1 LDCEIEAEPVTI
13 TTGTK
18 LGRYEIRSKIG
29 AGGMGEVYLAKDT
42 KLDRKVALKI
52 LPMEVASNQP
62 RMGRFAQEAK
72 AASALN
78 HPNILTIYEID
89 QTDSVHFIATEYV
102 EGETLRQHMR
112 DAPMKL
118 GEVLDI
124 ATQIASGLS
133 AAHAA
138 GIVHR
143 DVKPENV
150 MVRQDGLVKLLDFG
164 LAKVTEPLTQEPVD
178 PEAPTRGAVNTQP
191 GVVMGT
197 AIYMSPE
204 QARGRSLDGRTDT
217 FSLGVVLYEMVA
229 GCLPFQGPSANDVIA
244 ALLNEKEPPPLVRF
258 ARDVPGELEHIVSK
272 ALRKDREERYQ
283 TVKDMLID
291 LKDLRRDLELQAQLE
306 RTTPPESSER
316 ATSER
321 NDQTL
326 TTAASAG
333 VVETGS
339 ATAVRS
345 TSSAAYI
352 VAEIK
357 SHKPAAVITVAL
369 LLGAVAVL
377 SYLYLFKPKRVP
389 ALTGK
394 DTILLSD
401 FDNTTGDAVF
411 DGTLKQALA
420 VQLSQSPFLNIFGDE
435 RIREALRFMGR
446 SSDERLTRDVA
457 LEICQR
463 QGMKALLAGSI
474 SALGTHYV
482 ITLEAINAQSGD
494 AIAREQVEAE
504 SKEQV
509 LKRLG
514 EAATK
519 LREQLGESLASI
531 QKFDAPIE
539 QATTSSLE
547 AFKAYTLAVEQHHK
561 GKYLEA
567 IPLYKRASDLDLN
580 FALAYARLAA
590 VYVNSRQFGLAAE
603 ASQKAYDLR
612 DRVSERERLLIAANY
627 YDDVTREVEK
637 KIETLELW
645 KRTYPLDF
653 VPHNNLAFQYDNL
666 GEYEKAVE
674 EAREAIS
681 LNPNAAPAYSNL
693 ATALVGLN
701 RLDEAKEVIDRALA
715 QKIET
720 VWMHRNLYLIAFVRG
735 DAAAMK
741 QQIEWTNGKPEEY
754 AAQSWQAETAAFSG
768 QLRKAKEFSDR
779 AVELALRRDLK
790 DVAAEITAAGTARNA
805 LFGDCKQIKG
815 QTATALAI
823 TQSYWTRFLAANAL
837 AACGEFSQTQPI
849 TDEMLKRYPKDT
861 LLSKL
866 FLPLIQAHG
875 EMYRGNAA
883 QAIRLLETT
892 TTYER
897 APLPF
902 PIAYLRGQAYLSQ
915 QKGAEAAA
923 EFQKILDHTGVRG
936 WPASPVYPLAHLG
949 LARAAVLQG
958 DTAKA
963 RKAYE
968 DFFAFWKDAD
978 ADLSIL
984 IEARKEYQNLK

>member
-1 LDCEIEAEPVTI
+1 VSFAS
-13 TTGTK
+13 GTK
-18 LGRYEIRSKIG
+18 LGRYEIRSKLG
-29 AGGMGEVYLAKDT
+29 AGGMGEVYLANDA

-52 LPMEVASNQP
+52 LPAEVASNQQ

-89 QTDSVHFIATEYV
+89 ETDSVHFIATEYV

-112 DAPMKL
+112 DAPMRI
-118 GEVLDI
+118 GEVLDV

-150 MVRQDGLVKLLDFG
+150 MLRRDGLVKLLDFG
-164 LAKVTEPLTQEPVD
+164 LAKVTEPLTREPVD

-204 QARGRSLDGRTDT
+204 QARGLPLDGRTDT

-229 GCLPFQGPSANDVIA
+229 SRLPFEGQTANDVIA
-244 ALLNEKEPPPLVRF
+244 AILNEKEPPPLARF
-258 ARDVPGELEHIVSK
+258 ARDVPSELEHIVNK

-316 ATSER
+316 ATNER
-321 NDQTL
+321 TRQTL
-326 TTAASAG
+326 TTGEAG
-333 VVETGS
+333 P
-339 ATAVRS
+339 ARS
-345 TSSAAYI
+345 TLSAHYI

-357 SHKPAAVITVAL
+357 SHKRGAVIILVLFFSA
-369 LLGAVAVL
+369 AAVL
-377 SYLYLFKPKRVP
+377 SYLFYFKPKRTA
-389 ALTGK
+389 ALTEK
-394 DTILLSD
+394 DTILLAD

-446 SSDERLTRDVA
+446 SSDERLTRNLG

-474 SALGTHYV
+474 SALGSHYA
-482 ITLEAINAQSGD
+482 ITLEAINAHSGD
-494 AIAREQVEAE
+494 AMAREQVEAE

-509 LKRLG
+509 LKKLG

-547 AFKAYTLAVEQHHK
+547 AFKAYTLGREQHLK

-567 IPLYKRASDLDLN
+567 IPLYKRATDLDPN
-580 FALAYARLAA
+580 FALAYARLAYL
-590 VYVNSRQFGLAAE
+590 YVNSRQFGLAAE

-612 DRVSERERLLIAANY
+612 DRVSERERLVIASNY

-637 KIETLELW
+637 KIETLESW
-645 KRTYPLDF
+645 TRTYPFDF
-653 VPHNNLAFQYDNL
+653 QPHNNLAFQYINL
-666 GEYEKAVE
+666 GEFEKAVE
-674 EAREAIS
+674 EARKAIT
-681 LNPNAAPAYSNL
+681 LNPNAAPAHSNL
-693 ATALVGLN
+693 GSALLGLN
-701 RLDEAKEVIDRALA
+701 RFDEAKEVIESALA
-715 QKIET
+715 QKIESAQ
-720 VWMHRNLYLIAFVRG
+720 MHRNLYFIAFIQG
-735 DAAAMK
+735 DEAAMK
-741 QQIEWTNGKPEEY
+741 QQNEWAKGKPDEY
-754 AAQSWQAETAAFSG
+754 GAQRWQAETAALSG

-779 AVELALRRDLK
+779 AAELALRSGLK
-790 DVAAEITAAGTARNA
+790 DVAAELIVLSTTRDVF
-805 LFGDCKQIKG
+805 FGDCKQVKE
-815 QTATALAI
+815 QTAKALAI
-823 TQSYWTRFLAANAL
+823 TQSYSTRFFAGYAL
-837 AACGEFSQTQPI
+837 GACGEFSRTQAI

-861 LLSKL
+861 LLNDVV
-866 FLPLIQAHG
+866 LPLIQAY
-875 EMYRGNAA
+875 MQMFRGNAA
-883 QAIRLLETT
+883 EAIQLLERTRP
-892 TTYER
+892 YEGY
-897 APLPF
+897 AGF
-902 PIAYLRGQAYLSQ
+902 QISYLRGQSYLTQ
-915 QKGAEAAA
+915 RKGTEAAI
-923 EFQKILDHTGVRG
+923 EFQKILDHRG
-936 WPASPVYPLAHLG
+936 ARPGSPLYPLAQLG
-949 LARAAVLQG
+949 VARAAVLHG
-958 DTAKA
+958 DNAKA
-963 RKAYE
+963 HKAYE
-968 DFFAFWKDAD
+968 ALFALWKDAD
-978 ADLSIL
+978 ADLPIL
-984 IEARKEYQNLK
+984 LEARKEYQKLK

>member
-1 LDCEIEAEPVTI
+1 MTVAA
-13 TTGTK
+13 GTK
-18 LGRYEIRSKIG
+18 LGRYEIRSQLG

-52 LPMEVASNQP
+52 LPVEVASNQL
-62 RMGRFAQEAK
+62 RMGRFEQEAK

-150 MVRQDGLVKLLDFG
+150 MLRRDGLVKVLDFG

-204 QARGRSLDGRTDT
+204 QARGRTLDGRTDT

-229 GCLPFQGPSANDVIA
+229 GCLPFQGPTANDVIA
-244 ALLNEKEPPPLVRF
+244 SILNEKEPPPIARF
-258 ARDVPGELEHIVSK
+258 ARDVPSELEHIVSK

-306 RTTPPESSER
+306 HTIPPESS
-316 ATSER
+316 ATSNR
-321 NDQTL
+321 NRQTL

-333 VVETGS
+333 VVETD
-339 ATAVRS
+339 AAAAVRS
-345 TSSAAYI
+345 TSSAEYI

-357 SHKPAAVITVAL
+357 RHKRGAVIMLAL
-369 LLGAVAVL
+369 LLGITAVL
-377 SYLYLFKPKRVP
+377 SYLFYFKPKP
-389 ALTGK
+389 ASALTEK
-394 DTILLSD
+394 DTILLAD

-420 VQLSQSPFLNIFGDE
+420 VQLSQTPFLNIFGDE

-446 SSDERLTRDVA
+446 SSDERLMREVA
-457 LEICQR
+457 LEICKR
-463 QGMKALLAGSI
+463 QGIKALLAGSI
-474 SALGTHYV
+474 SSLGSHYV
-482 ITLEAINAQSGD
+482 ITLEAIDAQSGD
-494 AIAREQVEAE
+494 AMTREQVEAE
-504 SKEQV
+504 SKEEV
-509 LKRLG
+509 LKKLG
-514 EAATK
+514 EAATT

-547 AFKAYTLAVEQHHK
+547 AFKAYTLGREQHLK

-567 IPLYKRASDLDLN
+567 IPLYKRATDLDPN
-580 FALAYARLAA
+580 FALAYARLAYL
-590 VYVNSRQFGLAAE
+590 YVNSRQFGLAAE

-612 DRVSERERLLIAANY
+612 DRVSERERLVIASNY

-645 KRTYPLDF
+645 KRTYPFDF
-653 VPHNNLAFQYDNL
+653 QPHNNLAFQYINL

-674 EAREAIS
+674 EARQAIA
-681 LNPNAAPAYSNL
+681 LNPNAAPAHSNL
-693 ATALVGLN
+693 ASALVGLN
-701 RLDEAKEVIDRALA
+701 RFDEAKEVIERALA
-715 QKIET
+715 QKMDS
-720 VWMHRNLYLIAFVRG
+720 WQMHRNLYFIAFVRG
-735 DAAAMK
+735 DVAAMK
-741 QQIEWTNGKPEEY
+741 QQIEWANGKPDEY
-754 AAQSWQAETAAFSG
+754 AAQRWQAETAALSG

-779 AVELALRRDLK
+779 AVELALRSGLK
-790 DVAAEITAAGTARNA
+790 DVAAELTVFSTTRDVS
-805 LFGDCKQIKG
+805 FGDCKQVKE
-815 QTATALAI
+815 QTAKALAI
-823 TQSYWTRFLAANAL
+823 TQSYSTRFFAAYAL
-837 AACGEFSQTQPI
+837 AACGEFSGTQAI

-861 LLSKL
+861 LLNDVV
-866 FLPLIQAHG
+866 LPLIQAYI
-875 EMYRGNAA
+875 EMFRGNAA
-883 QAIRLLETT
+883 QAIQLLERTRPHEG
-892 TTYER
+892 Y
-897 APLPF
+897 AGF
-902 PIAYLRGQAYLSQ
+902 QISYLRGQSYLTQ
-915 QKGAEAAA
+915 QKGAEAAV
-923 EFQKILDHTGVRG
+923 EFQKILDHWGARPG
-936 WPASPVYPLAHLG
+936 SPLYPLAQLG

-978 ADLSIL
+978 ADLPIL
-984 IEARKEYQNLK
+984 VEARKEYQKLK